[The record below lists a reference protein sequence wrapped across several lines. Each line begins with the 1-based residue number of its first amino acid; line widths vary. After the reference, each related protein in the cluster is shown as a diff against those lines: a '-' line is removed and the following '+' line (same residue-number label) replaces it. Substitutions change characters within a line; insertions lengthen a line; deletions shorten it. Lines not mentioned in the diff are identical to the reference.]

1 VTQFLKNIKITR
13 GLLAAIALIAA
24 SAAQGQPV
32 SDAERCASISGNPD
46 LAIKHCTLA
55 IESGRY
61 SGANLAKLHY
71 NRGIEWA
78 AKSNYDRAIADYDI
92 AIRLNPRYGDAY
104 YNRGGAWG
112 NKGDHD
118 RAIADYDVAIKLN
131 PKDPAA
137 YNGRGFERVAKGDYA
152 HAIADYGTAIQLN
165 PKSAGAL
172 LARGRAR
179 YYGGDYPNAASDL
192 EQSLKL
198 DHNNYTALWLY
209 LARKRGEIIN
219 AEESLDAETRTSRGG
234 AWPQPVILLFV
245 GRTDPASIVAA
256 ATDSD
261 AKKQNEQRCE
271 ANFYLAQWHLLRGER
286 ERALPLLKEAQS
298 GCTREFLEYEGAV
311 AELRRLQ
318 R

>member
-1 VTQFLKNIKITR
+1 MVNAVLMLT
-13 GLLAAIALIAA
+13 AISVFVSAGIAQA
-24 SAAQGQPV
+24 QPV
-32 SDAERCASISGNPD
+32 SHSERCASISGNPD
-46 LAIKHCTLA
+46 LAIKHCTMA
-55 IESGRY
+55 IESGRF
-61 SGANLAKLHY
+61 SGENLAKLHY
-71 NRGIEWA
+71 NRGVEWA
-78 AKSNYDRAIADYDI
+78 AKSNHDRAIADYDI
-92 AIRLNPRYGDAY
+92 AIRLNPRNGDAY

-118 RAIADYDVAIKLN
+118 HAIADYDVAIKLN

-137 YNGRGFERVAKGDYA
+137 YSSRGFERAAKGEYS
-152 HAIADYGTAIQLN
+152 HAIADYGTAIRLN

-179 YYGGDYPNAASDL
+179 YYSGDYLNSASDL

-209 LARKRGEIIN
+209 LARKRGEVIN
-219 AEESLDAETRTSRGG
+219 AEESLDAETLTRRSG
-234 AWPQPVILLFV
+234 AWPQPVILLYM
-245 GRTDPASIVAA
+245 GRTDPASVVAA
-256 ATDSD
+256 STDSNL
-261 AKKQNEQRCE
+261 KKQSEQRCE

-286 ERALPLLKEAQS
+286 EHALPLLKEAQS
-298 GCTREFLEYEGAV
+298 GCTREFLEFEGAV

>member
-1 VTQFLKNIKITR
+1 MTKFVKTLKVAH
-13 GLLAAIALIAA
+13 GLAAAALLLVAGV
-24 SAAQGQPV
+24 AQAQPV
-32 SDAERCASISGNPD
+32 NDAERCRSISGNPD

-61 SGANLAKLHY
+61 SGDNLSKLHY
-71 NRGIEWA
+71 NRAIEWA
-78 AKSNYDRAIADYDI
+78 AKSNHDRAIVDYDT
-92 AIRLNPRYGDAY
+92 AIRLSPKYGDAY
-104 YNRGGAWG
+104 YNRGSAWG

-137 YNGRGFERVAKGDYA
+137 YNGRGFERVATGDYA
-152 HAIADYGTAIQLN
+152 RAVEDYGTAIQLN

-179 YYGGDYPNAASDL
+179 FYSGDYLRAASDL

-198 DHNNYTALWLY
+198 DRNSYTALWLY

-219 AEESLDAETRTSRGG
+219 AEESLDAETRASRGG
-234 AWPQPVILLFV
+234 GWPHAVTLLYM
-245 GRTDPASIVAA
+245 GRTDPASVIAA

-261 AKKQNEQRCE
+261 PKRQSEQRCE
-271 ANFYLAQWHLLRGER
+271 ANFYLAQWHLLRAER

-298 GCTREFLEYEGAV
+298 GCAREFLEYEGAV
-311 AELRRLQ
+311 AELRRLMK
-318 R
+318 

>member
-1 VTQFLKNIKITR
+1 MTQFLKNIKIRR
-13 GLLAAIALIAA
+13 GLSAAIVLLAAG
-24 SAAQGQPV
+24 AAQAQPI

-78 AKSNYDRAIADYDI
+78 AKNNYDRAIADYDI
-92 AIRLNPRYGDAY
+92 AIRLDPRNGDAY

-112 NKGDHD
+112 SKGDHD

-137 YNGRGFERVAKGDYA
+137 YNSRGFERVAKGEYA
-152 HAIADYGTAIQLN
+152 NAIADYGTAIRLD

-209 LARKRGEIIN
+209 LVRKRGEMIN
-219 AEESLDAETRTSRGG
+219 AEESLDAETRASRGG
-234 AWPQPVILLFV
+234 TWPQPVILLYM
-245 GRTDPASIVAA
+245 GRTDPASVVAA

-261 AKKQNEQRCE
+261 AKKQSEQRCE

-286 ERALPLLKEAQS
+286 ERAMPLLKEAQS
-298 GCTREFLEYEGAV
+298 GCNREFLEYEGAV